1 MERALRLPLESC
13 SNVIVEYLNMFWRM
27 ATPMNTK
34 DALFKGTRTFPPED
48 AKANEGGIG
57 DTFDR

>member
-1 MERALRLPLESC
+1 MRLPREGS
-13 SNVIVEYLNMFWRM
+13 SNVIVEYLNMFERV

-34 DALFKGTRTFPPED
+34 DTLFKGTWTFPPHD